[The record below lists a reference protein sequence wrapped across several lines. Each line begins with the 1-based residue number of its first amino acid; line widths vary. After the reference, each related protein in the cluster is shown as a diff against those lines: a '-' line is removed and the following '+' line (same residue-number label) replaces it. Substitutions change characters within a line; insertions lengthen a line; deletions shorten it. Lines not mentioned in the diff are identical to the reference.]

1 MRIIF
6 FGTPRFAMPSLQ
18 AIVDAGFV
26 VPLVVTQPDR
36 PVGRSGRPRPSAV
49 AEVSRERGIPI
60 ERPERLRRD
69 EPFRER
75 LAAARPDAIAVVAY
89 GKLLPDEILD
99 LPPLGCLNVHASLL
113 PRHRGASPI
122 AAAILAGD
130 RETGVVTMRIVP
142 ELDAGPLYLE
152 RKVSI
157 GERED
162 AESLSGR
169 LARVGAELL
178 VETLRALEEGSLVP
192 RPQAGEATF
201 TRSIRREDAR
211 VDWRHRPTPAGLYSM
226 ARSLRGP
233 GRGARQAPRARAGG
247 DDRFRARPGDDL
259 GRMGRTD
266 GRGRERYGARS
277 ENGPASGA
285 SAGHGE
291 RVLEGPAFPPG
302 PIRTGVLMAARP
314 PSAARVHAVE
324 ILRQVLRRGA
334 EVPPL
339 LTVSERDLSGPDRD
353 LLREIVLSA
362 LDSELASVSRAP
374 LARLAPDLREI
385 LEVALYQIR
394 RLDRVPTY
402 AAVDEAVRH
411 ARASGGER
419 AAKLV
424 NAVLR
429 RLADHAAPAARSAT
443 SAAELARETS
453 HPEFLVRRWM
463 ERFGGETTCRILDA
477 DNAASGMDLLVNPRR
492 TNRETLREGL
502 AGEGVVT
509 EPSSISPL
517 GLSVVSGN
525 PLGSRLLSEGHFT
538 VQDVGAQALA
548 LLLPPGDLLVD
559 LAAAPGGKSF
569 AALAFGTTRRTI
581 SLDRSTIRLARFAG
595 NARRLGMPEARAVAA
610 DFLGR
615 SARTRRSAIG
625 SIPAESRSS
634 RGRSLGRSSPPQ
646 TCSRRG
652 VTSSMRRA
660 AWKRRKTSAWSPKC
674 CRSDPSSRRCQSS
687 RPSRSARSSRARG
700 FVSFPMFA
708 PTDSRRTCSAG
719 VSSSAAVA
727 ALGNFHET
735 QPVAA
740 SDIPAKTEERP
751 VPLAVPLP

>member
-1 MRIIF
+1 
-6 FGTPRFAMPSLQ
+6 
-18 AIVDAGFV
+18 
-26 VPLVVTQPDR
+26 
-36 PVGRSGRPRPSAV
+36 
-49 AEVSRERGIPI
+49 
-60 ERPERLRRD
+60 
-69 EPFRER
+69 
-75 LAAARPDAIAVVAY
+75 
-89 GKLLPDEILD
+89 
-99 LPPLGCLNVHASLL
+99 
-113 PRHRGASPI
+113 
-122 AAAILAGD
+122 
-130 RETGVVTMRIVP
+130 
-142 ELDAGPLYLE
+142 
-152 RKVSI
+152 
-157 GERED
+157 
-162 AESLSGR
+162 
-169 LARVGAELL
+169 
-178 VETLRALEEGSLVP
+178 
-192 RPQAGEATF
+192 
-201 TRSIRREDAR
+201 
-211 VDWRHRPTPAGLYSM
+211 
-226 ARSLRGP
+226 
-233 GRGARQAPRARAGG
+233 
-247 DDRFRARPGDDL
+247 
-259 GRMGRTD
+259 
-266 GRGRERYGARS
+266 
-277 ENGPASGA
+277 
-285 SAGHGE
+285 
-291 RVLEGPAFPPG
+291 
-302 PIRTGVLMAARP
+302 MAARP
-314 PSAARVHAVE
+314 PSAVRVHAVE

-353 LLREIVLSA
+353 LLREIVFGVLRNRSA

-463 ERFGGETTCRILDA
+463 KRFGGETTCRILDA

-610 DFLGR
+610 DFLAPPLPTGR
-615 SARTRRSAIG
+615 FDRVLLDAPCSGTGTLRKNPEIRYRIDPGGIEKLARAQSRALFSAADLLAPG
-625 SIPAESRSS
+625 GYLLYA
-634 RGRSLGRSSPPQ
+634 
-646 TCSRRG
+646 TCSLEAEENER
-652 VTSSMRRA
+652 V
-660 AWKRRKTSAWSPKC
+660 
-674 CRSDPSSRRCQSS
+674 
-687 RPSRSARSSRARG
+687 
-700 FVSFPMFA
+700 
-708 PTDSRRTCSAG
+708 
-719 VSSSAAVA
+719 VA
-727 ALGNFHET
+727 QVL
-735 QPVAA
+735 
-740 SDIPAKTEERP
+740 SERP
-751 VPLAVPLP
+751 ELSPMPIEPPEPLRPFVEGTRFRLFPDVRTDGFTAHLLRRREQ